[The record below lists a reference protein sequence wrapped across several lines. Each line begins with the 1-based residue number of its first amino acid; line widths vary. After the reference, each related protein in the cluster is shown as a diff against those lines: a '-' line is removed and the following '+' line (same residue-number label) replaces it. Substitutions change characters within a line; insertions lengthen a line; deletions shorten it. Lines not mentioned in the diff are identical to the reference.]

1 MMEAVLIYEKK
12 QKMHLMHMKKLAMVH
27 SQAEDTSKMIER
39 PSKYNEMEPIKV
51 YEQTQKGY
59 YDILLDE
66 YILNG
71 KLLRILNYLQDHQDE
86 ADDFR
91 KDMIRKFRDVADTGL
106 CGMDEDTS
114 RIVIPALT
122 TEDPPYQIGVDQ
134 H

>member
-1 MMEAVLIYEKK
+1 
-12 QKMHLMHMKKLAMVH
+12 MHMKKLAMQH
-27 SQAEDTSKMIER
+27 SQAPDNSRMIQR
-39 PSKYNEMEPIKV
+39 PSRYNEMEPIKV
-51 YEQTQKGY
+51 YDQTMKGY

-71 KLLRILNYLQDHQDE
+71 KLVRILNYLEEHQDE

-91 KDMIRKFRDVADTGL
+91 KDIIRKFHDIADVEM
-106 CGMDEDTS
+106 CGMDEDVA

-122 TEDPPYQIGVDQ
+122 VEDPPYQIGVDQ